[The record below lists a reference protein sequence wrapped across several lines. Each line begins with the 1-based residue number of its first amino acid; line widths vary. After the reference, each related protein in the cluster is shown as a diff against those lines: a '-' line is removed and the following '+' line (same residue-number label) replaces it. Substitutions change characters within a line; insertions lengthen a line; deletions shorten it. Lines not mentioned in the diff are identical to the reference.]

1 MGSVSQ
7 FSDAKEM
14 ILGQFEMNLQTNDD
28 FIGIY
33 GVPFLHGKVLIF
45 IMNKIF

>member
-1 MGSVSQ
+1 
-7 FSDAKEM
+7 M

-33 GVPFLHGKVLIF
+33 GVHLFLHGKSIDFYYEQNVF
-45 IMNKIF
+45 NKKY